1 MRLRLETIDGA
12 TGKRRTKWAYA
23 PFLAVTDCAWAPKVS
38 FISFVILETILRVV
52 HQFISVAFRDSPL
65 NSYDIT
71 ACAGEGSDEGGNEV
85 VVGGGYAT

>member
-1 MRLRLETIDGA
+1 MYIGNSGT
-12 TGKRRTKWAYA
+12 
-23 PFLAVTDCAWAPKVS
+23 WAPKVS

-52 HQFISVAFRDSPL
+52 RQFISVAFRDSPL

-71 ACAGEGSDEGGNEV
+71 TCAGEGGDEGGNEV